1 MFSGTYVRLY
11 NVVTTNKFTKP
22 CDARAEL
29 WFCLLNLY
37 QENMRMRPCL
47 YRQKFSRGHPPSP
60 SQLKEVFVYEKRLSP
75 LRKPRGENSARAWSD
90 SLALTEVT
98 RLNLKGDLTIEK
110 AL

>member
-1 MFSGTYVRLY
+1 MSSHNVEKANQFIKTY
-11 NVVTTNKFTKP
+11 NEH
-22 CDARAEL
+22 AEL
-29 WFCLLNLY
+29 LFCLLNLY

-98 RLNLKGDLTIEK
+98 RLNLKGDFTIEK

>member
-1 MFSGTYVRLY
+1 MSSP
-11 NVVTTNKFTKP
+11 NVETANKFIKTYNEH
-22 CDARAEL
+22 AEL
-29 WFCLLNLY
+29 LFCLLNLY

-75 LRKPRGENSARAWSD
+75 LRKPRGENSVRAWSD
-90 SLALTEVT
+90 SLALIEVT
-98 RLNLKGDLTIEK
+98 RLNLKGDFTIEK

>member
-1 MFSGTYVRLY
+1 MSSH
-11 NVVTTNKFTKP
+11 NVETANKFIKTYN
-22 CDARAEL
+22 AHAEL
-29 WFCLLNLY
+29 LFCLLNLY

-90 SLALTEVT
+90 SLALIEVT
-98 RLNLKGDLTIEK
+98 RLNLKGDFTIEK

>member
-1 MFSGTYVRLY
+1 MSSH
-11 NVVTTNKFTKP
+11 NVETANKFIKTYNEH
-22 CDARAEL
+22 AEL
-29 WFCLLNLY
+29 LFCLLNLY

-75 LRKPRGENSARAWSD
+75 LRKPRGENSVRAWSD
-90 SLALTEVT
+90 SLALIEVT
-98 RLNLKGDLTIEK
+98 RLNLKGDFTIEK